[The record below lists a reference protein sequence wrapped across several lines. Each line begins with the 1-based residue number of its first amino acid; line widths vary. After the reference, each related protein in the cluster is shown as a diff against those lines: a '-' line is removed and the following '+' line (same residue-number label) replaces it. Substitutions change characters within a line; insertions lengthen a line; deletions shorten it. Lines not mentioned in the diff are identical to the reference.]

1 MIYMDKRTLI
11 AINDNAIRKN
21 RNRTLIPEKVKELSD
36 TLFPVVF
43 NMVHND
49 DEIRC
54 QLMLN
59 AEGATAWLD
68 MPIGVFNKLPN
79 TKLGFHSSIE
89 FEHDVYGDSQGQT
102 LPEA

>member
-1 MIYMDKRTLI
+1 MIYMDKKTLI

-68 MPIGVFNKLPN
+68 MPIGVFNKLPSME
-79 TKLGFHSSIE
+79 LAE
-89 FEHDVYGDSQGQT
+89 
-102 LPEA
+102 PEA

>member
-1 MIYMDKRTLI
+1 MIYMDKKTLI

-21 RNRTLIPEKVKELSD
+21 RNRTLIPEKVVELED
-36 TLFPVVF
+36 VLFPVVF

-49 DEIRC
+49 HEIRC
-54 QLMLN
+54 ELILN

-89 FEHDVYGDSQGQT
+89 FQHDVDEDSQGQT